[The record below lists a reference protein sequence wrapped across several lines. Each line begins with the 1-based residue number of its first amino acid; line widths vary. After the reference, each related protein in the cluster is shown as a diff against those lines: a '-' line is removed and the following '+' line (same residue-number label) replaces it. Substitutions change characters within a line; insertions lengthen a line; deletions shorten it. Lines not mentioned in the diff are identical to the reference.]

1 VPYNH
6 GYHFFL
12 SSQPN
17 HVFAAPCAANHTKRQ
32 LIAPVALQALVI
44 DGIVDPGLQ
53 LLLVTKNEKCNAVG
67 GVALASA
74 IDDLVVRARAFHS
87 GPFRHQQPLYQR
99 LVNEGQAP
107 KILMISCSD
116 SRVDPSVIFDADPG
130 EIFMVRNVASLVPP
144 CTPDQRRHGTSAA
157 LEFGILKLG
166 VEHVV
171 VLGHGHCGGI
181 EALLHS
187 ADEDGADSDFIG
199 PWLSCVN
206 DVRDKVVREM
216 GEASYADK
224 ARALEYATV
233 RQSVRNLRTFP
244 WIDERVVEGRL
255 SLQGWHYDI
264 AEGALYAVGEHSEPI
279 QISG

>member
-1 VPYNH
+1 M
-6 GYHFFL
+6 
-12 SSQPN
+12 
-17 HVFAAPCAANHTKRQ
+17 K
-32 LIAPVALQALVI
+32 
-44 DGIVDPGLQ
+44 
-53 LLLVTKNEKCNAVG
+53 KCNTVG
-67 GVALASA
+67 GVALGSA
-74 IDDLVVRARAFHS
+74 IEDLVARAKAFRS
-87 GPFRHQQPLYQR
+87 GPFRQQQPLYQR
-99 LVNEGQAP
+99 LVSEGQAP

-181 EALLHS
+181 EALLRS
-187 ADEDGADSDFIG
+187 ADEDGSESDSDFIG

-206 DVRDKVVREM
+206 DVRDKIVREM
-216 GEASYADK
+216 GEASHADK
-224 ARALEYATV
+224 ARALEYETV

-244 WIDERVVEGRL
+244 WIEERVNAGRL

-264 AEGALYAVGEHSEPI
+264 AEGALYAVGEHGEPT